1 MSVASF
7 WGRGINMLF
16 FFDINFFL
24 IMIAKMCTAES
35 YFSDGFSVLGILIS
49 LLIKFA
55 FF

>member
-16 FFDINFFL
+16 FYINFFL
-24 IMIAKMCTAES
+24 IMIAKICTAES
-35 YFSDGFSVLGILIS
+35 YFSDAFSVLGILIS